1 MQLTA
6 VLAGTVPLGL
16 QVVMVGADGRT
27 GTKHPVQNTQNKTY
41 GTKHAKEIIRS
52 ETNAEDNTR
61 NKQAE
66 HTQKQTNYN
75 TRNKAYAKQ
84 KTKQKNN

>member
-27 GTKHPVQNTQNKTY
+27 A
-41 GTKHAKEIIRS
+41 TKHAEQNIG
-52 ETNAEDNTR
+52 NN
-61 NKQAE
+61 N
-66 HTQKQTNYN
+66 NN
-75 TRNKAYAKQ
+75 
-84 KTKQKNN
+84 KTKMMMSGLLLFILQFYFATLTHKLHHFVCVCVGGGGVFTVPVQPS